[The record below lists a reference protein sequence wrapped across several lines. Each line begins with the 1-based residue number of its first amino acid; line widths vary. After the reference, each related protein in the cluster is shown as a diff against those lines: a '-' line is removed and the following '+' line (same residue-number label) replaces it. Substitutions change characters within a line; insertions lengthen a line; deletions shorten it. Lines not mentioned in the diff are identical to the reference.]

1 MDTYEYKNSPSA
13 EPQGPFPLDLLP
25 ELRQKGYLGPGSFI
39 RENGGE
45 WVSARGIGIPLF
57 YPAASRKAAW
67 MLVALLWFLWLLTNN
82 WHMPVDAQTGN
93 GQPNIW
99 TFTVDHQWWRLLTG
113 TFLSPGAVPLC
124 LATGLILLMGPFI
137 TPFLGTAGFLLLYV
151 LCGIG
156 GSFAVL
162 EWYIPHFGS
171 TEDIVSL
178 YEYQSTPVPGIVSA
192 AYGLLG
198 AALVLCPRR
207 PCIRDNVL
215 AWAASVMICTVALY
229 FFIGITDSIV
239 PYMRLSFLGLL
250 LGMAFASPCA
260 LVHAFR
266 RRQCGKLPQSGH
278 RFLSVSSA
286 CSLAL
291 WLILAGAWM
300 NYKQTGKNSA
310 IAAEEESRCY
320 LHGKG
325 KPQNNLAALARLMQ
339 AARAGYPYAYEAIAY
354 SHMDHLPPRHRNK
367 LHSQQYEPRQYATL
381 AWQLNRSPEHRKRAV
396 AWFRKAAQYGFPDAA
411 AELGIALMNGDGCRQ
426 NLSEARLWLTHAK
439 TRKADEALAR
449 LNVYERG
456 LKESFWQDYRHIR
469 NFFRSCLAMIKQ
481 D

>member
-1 MDTYEYKNSPSA
+1 
-13 EPQGPFPLDLLP
+13 
-25 ELRQKGYLGPGSFI
+25 
-39 RENGGE
+39 
-45 WVSARGIGIPLF
+45 
-57 YPAASRKAAW
+57 
-67 MLVALLWFLWLLTNN
+67 ML
-82 WHMPVDAQTGN
+82 
-93 GQPNIW
+93 
-99 TFTVDHQWWRLLTG
+99 
-113 TFLSPGAVPLC
+113 SGA
-124 LATGLILLMGPFI
+124 G
-137 TPFLGTAGFLLLYV
+137 
-151 LCGIG
+151 
-156 GSFAVL
+156 
-162 EWYIPHFGS
+162 
-171 TEDIVSL
+171 
-178 YEYQSTPVPGIVSA
+178 SA
-192 AYGLLG
+192 ANFPNR
-198 AALVLCPRR
+198 A
-207 PCIRDNVL
+207 
-215 AWAASVMICTVALY
+215 
-229 FFIGITDSIV
+229 IV
-239 PYMRLSFLGLL
+239 F
-250 LGMAFASPCA
+250 SP
-260 LVHAFR
+260 FR
-266 RRQCGKLPQSGH
+266 R
-278 RFLSVSSA
+278 
-286 CSLAL
+286 LAL

-469 NFFRSCLAMIKQ
+469 NFFRSCLARIKQ